1 MIDTARTV
9 CLCIAM
15 LVLSAACSTRTD
27 AGTDPLTKRG
37 CSSAQSEVPAPSTAL
52 SVVPPPPTSLT
63 YAEVCATYDPVNHPE
78 QVQKILEY
86 ASGVTGT
93 PVDVLFAVWWKETK
107 QLGGAGRASGGC
119 PVMAELKLRDAAAG
133 THHGASM
140 LRMGEAFGW
149 TKAYGS
155 RLERMTCSCPGR
167 DPEGERRGYGGC
179 CGPFQFSA
187 AEVERPA
194 LANGLDPMKLCSG
207 AIIVGWEL
215 KRYHDEAFTPTKRG
229 GRTSPGRGQIV
240 QKRFRYKNR
249 EHAAWHAAMSRYY
262 GADEEGTYGRTAVY
276 AWREFHKWHKKDLE
290 QPGFLAAKILN
301 LASTRYSQAYLKRR
315 TLTLN

>member
-133 THHGASM
+133 EVDDQSLDDGHVAHLQHG
-140 LRMGEAFGW
+140 LRDRVGEW
-149 TKAYGS
+149 
-155 RLERMTCSCPGR
+155 
-167 DPEGERRGYGGC
+167 PE
-179 CGPFQFSA
+179 
-187 AEVERPA
+187 
-194 LANGLDPMKLCSG
+194 SG
-207 AIIVGWEL
+207 AEPSDQ
-215 KRYHDEAFTPTKRG
+215 HDRA
-229 GRTSPGRGQIV
+229 
-240 QKRFRYKNR
+240 
-249 EHAAWHAAMSRYY
+249 H
-262 GADEEGTYGRTAVY
+262 
-276 AWREFHKWHKKDLE
+276 
-290 QPGFLAAKILN
+290 QPPVVSVA
-301 LASTRYSQAYLKRR
+301 TVVVV
-315 TLTLN
+315 